1 MEFNS
6 LISVPGNSSLASS
19 TVVSRDRWP
28 NEEDWATHR
37 FTIKRLYQDENKTLK
52 EVMEIMNREYLVKA
66 TLVTSRSVNV

>member
-6 LISVPGNSSLASS
+6 LIPVPGNSFLASS
-19 TVVSRDRWP
+19 TVVSRGRWP

-37 FTIKRLYQDENKTLK
+37 STIKRLYLDENKTLK

-66 TLVTSRSVNV
+66 TLVTSWSVNV

>member
-6 LISVPGNSSLASS
+6 LISVPGNSFLASS
-19 TVVSRDRWP
+19 TVVSRGRWP

-37 FTIKRLYQDENKTLK
+37 STIKTLYLDENKTLK